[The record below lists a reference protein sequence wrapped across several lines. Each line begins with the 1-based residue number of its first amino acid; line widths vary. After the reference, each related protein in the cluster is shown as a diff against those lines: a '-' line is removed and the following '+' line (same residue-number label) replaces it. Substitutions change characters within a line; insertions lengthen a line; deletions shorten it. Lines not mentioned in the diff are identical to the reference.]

1 MREIVFV
8 KQINMKQPKEMRAV
22 RLEKDQIKLI
32 ENLADKM
39 EISFSQA
46 TRMIIDKYFKRK
58 INYLN

>member
-1 MREIVFV
+1 MYNI
-8 KQINMKQPKEMRAV
+8 ILYICDMKETKDLKAV

-39 EISFSQA
+39 DISFSQA